1 MHVLVLVL
9 SFLSIGSVL
18 CPADLHAQAR
28 KPTTIADLAAYSGKD
43 REQLLYA
50 GAKSEGKLTWYT
62 SLAGDSY
69 KAIARAFEVK
79 YPAVRLEVYRA
90 GGTEFIM
97 RMIEEVKARR
107 PACDALETSEDSLLL
122 ARANNLLQPYFSPHL
137 SKYPDDAMEKAGK
150 GWSHWT
156 TIRESYLGFGYN
168 KTQIPAQAV
177 PKNFEGLLHPELKGK
192 LSITLNESAT
202 RAIGAMIKVKD
213 EAFVRKLKAQEIK
226 AYTVSSAAMAD
237 LIASG
242 EIAGSFQIF
251 RNHAL
256 VSAERGSAV
265 GWVPMELV
273 PTNAGSVALAA
284 HALHPHGALLLVDFL
299 LADAPKILD
308 KFNYGHPATD
318 YGFKRWYQDQG
329 RSLEDYEKDSIKW
342 GKLAREISQR

>member
-1 MHVLVLVL
+1 
-9 SFLSIGSVL
+9 
-18 CPADLHAQAR
+18 
-28 KPTTIADLAAYSGKD
+28 
-43 REQLLYA
+43 
-50 GAKSEGKLTWYT
+50 
-62 SLAGDSY
+62 
-69 KAIARAFEVK
+69 
-79 YPAVRLEVYRA
+79 
-90 GGTEFIM
+90 
-97 RMIEEVKARR
+97 
-107 PACDALETSEDSLLL
+107 
-122 ARANNLLQPYFSPHL
+122 
-137 SKYPDDAMEKAGK
+137 MEKAGK

-168 KTQIPAQAV
+168 KTQIPAHLV
-177 PKNFEGLLHPELKGK
+177 PKNFDGLLHPELKGK

-213 EAFVRKLKAQEIK
+213 EAFVRKLKAQDIK

-256 VSAERGSAV
+256 VSAERGSAL

-284 HALHPHGALLLVDFL
+284 HAPHPHGALLLIDFL
-299 LADAPKILD
+299 LTDAPKILD